1 MELLICVLNEPDRLH
16 DVIAAFVEAG
26 VRGGT
31 VVETQGMGRILASDM
46 PIFAGFRHL
55 LSGSRPHNH
64 TIFAVVEDRATVDEV
79 RKLVKDVLAG
89 AAGEHPGIIFSVPVS
104 GFTNLS
110 EG

>member
-16 DVIAAFVEAG
+16 EVIAAFVEAG

-31 VVETQGMGRILASDM
+31 VVETQGMGRILAKDI

-64 TIFAVVEDRATVDEV
+64 TIFAVVDDGRVVDEV
-79 RKLVKDVLAG
+79 TKLVKDLLSCSAG
-89 AAGEHPGIIFSVPVS
+89 KHPGIIFSVPVDR
-104 GFTNLS
+104 FENFS
-110 EG
+110 EA